1 MVFLVPS
8 RNLPRLLAELGDVGV
23 GEEDV
28 KYVEGARCAMLIQ
41 VKAPTR

>member
-1 MVFLVPS
+1 VVFLVPS

-23 GEEDV
+23 GEQGV
-28 KYVEGARCAMLIQ
+28 KYVERARYAMLIQ